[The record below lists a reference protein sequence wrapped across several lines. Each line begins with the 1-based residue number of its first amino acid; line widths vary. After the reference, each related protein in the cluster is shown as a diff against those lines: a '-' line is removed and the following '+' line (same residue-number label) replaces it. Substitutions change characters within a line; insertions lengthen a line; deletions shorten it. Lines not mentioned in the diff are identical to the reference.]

1 MIEPR
6 CARLAWCLC
15 QAVAAIALMAP
26 GLRVQAAD
34 GDPVAAA
41 RVLSGVDPVRARA
54 VLQPLRQQAIAGDD
68 LTTRLAVDELDCRL
82 LSDDDL
88 GAAVQVADAALGA
101 ASAAGTSDPGRIAAM
116 QRLRACR
123 AGVVIDLGRT
133 AEGEAELETVL
144 RETADPSMRIVHAL
158 ALLERGRYR
167 SRRGDLIQAQHD
179 LIEACRDLRESSLWQ
194 DDELCRIQLANHY
207 KRMGDYDE
215 ALRLLDPLRAAA
227 RARGARFDESI
238 YLYGIGDV
246 HAAREAWVEAVQSF
260 KETSAVAQAAHADA
274 TVAYAE
280 HGMAN
285 ALRRLK
291 RPAEA
296 VEPLQRAL
304 AWLDVPDRDPVQLAR
319 SHTLMAAVLT
329 DLDRA
334 GEAARFLPLAEVVV
348 RRAGNNILLAEWHGV
363 NAHVM
368 ARLGRWQAAYESLR
382 ARSDLDRSLEQQ
394 RAEEQQ
400 IRLRLAF
407 NRESDQREL
416 QAMRARSEQSLAL
429 QQAQAAALALFTV
442 LLAVAAVFGWRKLR
456 QARRL
461 QLLASS
467 DELTGLPNRR
477 AMLAYADQALE
488 AARLARIPLSLLM
501 IDVDHF
507 KRVNDELGHAA
518 GDTVLRRLATLLPGE
533 LRGDDRVGRIGGE
546 EFLAVLPNAT
556 LEQAVAVSQRMRD
569 RLATAPLVLEGRPRP
584 VTISIGVAE
593 ARPTDDADALIE
605 RADRALYAAKTS
617 GRDRV
622 VEAAAA

>member
-1 MIEPR
+1 
-6 CARLAWCLC
+6 
-15 QAVAAIALMAP
+15 MAP
-26 GLRVQAAD
+26 GPRAQPAAS
-34 GDPVAAA
+34 DPVAAA
-41 RVLSGVDPVRARA
+41 RVTAGANPVKARA
-54 VLQPLRQQAIAGDD
+54 LLQTLRQQAIAGND

-88 GAAVQVADAALGA
+88 GAAVQVADAALAA
-101 ASAAGTSDPGRIAAM
+101 ASAAPAIDPRRSAAV

-133 AEGEAELETVL
+133 AEGDADLEALL

-167 SRRGDLIQAQHD
+167 SRRGDLIHAQHD
-179 LIEACRDLRESSLWQ
+179 LLQACRDLRESSLWQ
-194 DDELCRIQLANHY
+194 DDELCRIQLANHT

-227 RARGARFDESI
+227 RSRGARFDESV

-246 HAAREAWVEAVQSF
+246 HAARGAWAEAVQSF
-260 KETSAVAQAAHADA
+260 KEASEVAQAAHADA
-274 TVAYAE
+274 TVAYAD
-280 HGMAN
+280 HGTAN
-285 ALRRLK
+285 ALRKLR

-296 VEPLQRAL
+296 IEPLQRAL

-319 SHTLMAAVLT
+319 SHMLMAAVLT

-334 GEAARFLPLAEVVV
+334 GEAAGFLSPAEVVV
-348 RRAGNNILLAEWHGV
+348 RLAGNDILLAEWHGV

-368 ARLGRWQAAYESLR
+368 ARLGRWQAAHESLR
-382 ARSDLDRSLEQQ
+382 ARSDLDRSLQQQ
-394 RAEEQQ
+394 REQEQQ
-400 IRLRLAF
+400 IRLRLSF
-407 NRESDQREL
+407 NRENDQREL
-416 QAMRARSEQSLAL
+416 QAMRALNEQSRAL
-429 QQAQAAALALFTV
+429 QQAQAAALALFGV
-442 LLAVAAVFGWRKLR
+442 LLTVAAIFGWRKLR

-461 QLLASS
+461 QALAAS

-477 AMLAYADQALE
+477 AMLAYAEQALE
-488 AARLARIPLSLLM
+488 ATRASRTPMSLLM

-518 GDTVLRRLATLLPGE
+518 GDAVLRRLATLLPGE

-556 LEQAVAVSQRMRD
+556 LDQAVAIGQRMRQG
-569 RLATAPLVLEGRPRP
+569 LAATPLVIEGRPRM
-584 VTISIGVAE
+584 VTVSIGVAE
-593 ARPTDDADALIE
+593 ARPGDDANALIE